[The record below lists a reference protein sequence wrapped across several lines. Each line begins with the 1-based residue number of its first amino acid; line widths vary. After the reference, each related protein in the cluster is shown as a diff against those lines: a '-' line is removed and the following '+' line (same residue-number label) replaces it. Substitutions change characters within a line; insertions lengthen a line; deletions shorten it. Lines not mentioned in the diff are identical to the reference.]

1 MPTWT
6 PIYLITWLDLLARVL
21 AGTGALIAVM
31 VAVVNYRAQ
40 TRLKQAEWLKSL
52 FEKFFEN
59 STYKEVRIW
68 LEYGYLHDRLTF
80 GDVSFREVN
89 EEKFTDFLNFF
100 EFIGVLYSRK
110 HLTIEQ
116 VSDVF
121 GYYLGKIKSD
131 ADCQQWI
138 NQYSFEKPKLLQEQ
152 FR

>member
-1 MPTWT
+1 METAIWLVMLEWLVKLVAGIGGLT
-6 PIYLITWLDLLARVL
+6 AVLI
-21 AGTGALIAVM
+21 
-31 VAVVNYRAQ
+31 AVVNYRAQ
-40 TRLKQAEWLKSL
+40 TKLKQAEWLKSL

-68 LEYGYLHDRLTF
+68 LDYGYLHDRLTV
-80 GDVSFREVN
+80 GEVSFREEN

-121 GYYLGKIKSD
+121 DYYLRKIKSD
-131 ADCQQWI
+131 AD
-138 NQYSFEKPKLLQEQ
+138 
-152 FR
+152 

>member
-1 MPTWT
+1 MSNKEK
-6 PIYLITWLDLLARVL
+6 A
-21 AGTGALIAVM
+21 
-31 VAVVNYRAQ
+31 
-40 TRLKQAEWLKSL
+40 KQVPVKQEVIVQEEVKRPS
-52 FEKFFEN
+52 EKFDP
-59 STYKEVRIW
+59 EV
-68 LEYGYLHDRLTF
+68 L
-80 GDVSFREVN
+80 REEN

-121 GYYLGKIKSD
+121 DYYLRKIKSD

-138 NQYSFEKPKLLQEQ
+138 NQYSFEKLKLLLEQ